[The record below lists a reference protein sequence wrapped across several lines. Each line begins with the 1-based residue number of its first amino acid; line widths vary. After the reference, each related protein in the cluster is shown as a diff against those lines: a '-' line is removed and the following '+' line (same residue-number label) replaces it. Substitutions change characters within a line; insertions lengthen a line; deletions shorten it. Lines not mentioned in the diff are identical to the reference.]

1 MEASS
6 TNHEM
11 VIFATSSNFWPSMPE
26 AVKSTPMMSQS
37 MIMHMVNDHDHDT
50 ALNMRLQITNK
61 AQRLMVKH
69 CVKTKLFRRLK
80 FFTKGIHDLY
90 DHRPGSV
97 CAMIIA
103 NCNATHEE
111 ATVTWWSDMSKLLKY
126 TITDH
131 RNNVIKTM
139 RMRFEGENIRRPCL
153 LTMSINGNYLVLSDT

>member
-1 MEASS
+1 
-6 TNHEM
+6 
-11 VIFATSSNFWPSMPE
+11 MPE

-37 MIMHMVNDHDHDT
+37 MIMHMINDHDHDT

-69 CVKTKLFRRLK
+69 CVKTKLFRHLK

-103 NCNATHEE
+103 NCNSTHEE
-111 ATVTWWSDMSKLLKY
+111 ATVTWWSDMSKLVKY

-139 RMRFEGENIRRPCL
+139 RMRFEGENKQDCSHFIYSL
-153 LTMSINGNYLVLSDT
+153 SHMYL